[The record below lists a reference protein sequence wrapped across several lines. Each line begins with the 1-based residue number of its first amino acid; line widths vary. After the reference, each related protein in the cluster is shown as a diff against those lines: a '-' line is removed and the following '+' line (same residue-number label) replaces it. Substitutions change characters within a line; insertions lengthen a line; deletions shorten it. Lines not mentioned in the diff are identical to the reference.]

1 MQGHEETIHIDA
13 PPERVYD
20 VISDVTRTGEWSPV
34 CHRVEWTGGSS
45 GPESGA
51 TFKGWNKQGPMRW
64 SRECRVR
71 EAERGKVFSFSTYVK
86 DKESTR
92 WQYTLEPANG
102 GTELTE
108 TYEPVWAPGYV
119 RVLGKLAEKRMARE
133 SRKNLRA
140 SLERIK
146 RTVEQEAKAG
156 S

>member
-1 MQGHEETIHIDA
+1 MEGQTVSIQVDA

-34 CHRVEWTGGSS
+34 CHRVEWTGGST
-45 GPESGA
+45 GPEPGA
-51 TFKGWNKQGPMRW
+51 TFKGWNKQGPMHW

-119 RVLGKLAEKRMARE
+119 RVLGKLAGKRMARE
-133 SRKNLRA
+133 SQKNLRA

-146 RTVEQEAKAG
+146 RTVEKEAKAG